1 MKPKVEREISVS
13 DDKKMVQT
21 LSHITEQ
28 FTMKQFEETIKG
40 KEKSLEN
47 LKLQKMM
54 VENQLANKEFAKESS
69 QLQKARRLFGAK
81 LGVVVSEFMNVETY
95 KRNGEILKGIEQ
107 DIEIV
112 EKDVKD
118 FKVVIIDYYTTWCG
132 PCIKIKHLYDI

>member
-118 FKVVIIDYYTTWCG
+118 FKVVIG
-132 PCIKIKHLYDI
+132 GQNGK